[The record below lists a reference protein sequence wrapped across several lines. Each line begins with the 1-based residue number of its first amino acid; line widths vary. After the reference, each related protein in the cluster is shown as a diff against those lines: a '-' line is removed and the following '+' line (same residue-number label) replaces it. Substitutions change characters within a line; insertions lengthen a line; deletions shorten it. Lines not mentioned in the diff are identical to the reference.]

1 MEIKGNEV
9 TTLRDLLHIVFKR
22 KIHLLGFMGITLCA
36 GILFTL
42 TMKPSYEATSQILLK
57 IGRENLYVPELPT
70 SGNLSPLVRYDRE
83 EEVNSEIQILTSR
96 TLAEKVVESLGPE
109 AIFKDLNTKGME
121 GFNLES
127 ALLKFAKALK
137 VEEINKSNVIE
148 VSFKHPNPQMA
159 AKIVN
164 KLVDLYMERHID
176 IHKRSNSYEFFQEQ
190 SHALKRKVEEGE
202 ARVQEFKRLHSITV
216 LNEQRSLLL
225 QQETKLRALLEQTL
239 SEEVETAS
247 RIAQLRQQL
256 SNIPKSIAQSEDME
270 HSPLLIDTLQARLV
284 ELELEEKE
292 LLNKY
297 TEQSRLV
304 HNVRDEI
311 QMVREKLTDL
321 QEIKEY
327 ERRSYGPN
335 VTYQRLEE
343 GLFQSKADL
352 EALKAKKETQV
363 AQLASYQK
371 KLEELNG
378 FEVDLNRLQ
387 EELRVDRENYR
398 LYLGKLEESRIS
410 DAMDIEK
417 IVNVSVIEPAHPPL
431 KPISPNIFLN
441 IMFNILLSGIG
452 AIGLAILLEFLDD
465 RLEKPEDVENYLGLP
480 SLTSIPVLN
489 R

>member
-1 MEIKGNEV
+1 METKGNEV

-22 KIHLLGFMGITLCA
+22 KVHLLGFMGITLCA
-36 GILFTL
+36 GFLFTL
-42 TMKPSYEATSQILLK
+42 TMKSSYEAISQILLK

-83 EEVNSEIQILTSR
+83 EQINSEIQILTSR
-96 TLAEKVVESLGPE
+96 TLAEKVVKSLAPN
-109 AIFKDLNTKGME
+109 AIFRDLNAEGIE
-121 GFNLES
+121 GFTLES
-127 ALLKFAKALK
+127 ALLKFEKALK

-148 VSFKHPNPQMA
+148 VSFKHPDPQMA
-159 AKIVN
+159 ANIVN
-164 KLVDLYMERHID
+164 KLVDLYLERHID

-190 SHALKRKVEEGE
+190 SHTLKRKVEQGE
-202 ARVQEFKRLHSITV
+202 ARVQEFKGIHNITV
-216 LNEQRSLLL
+216 LDEQRSLLL
-225 QQETKLRALLEQTL
+225 RQETELRTLLDQTL
-239 SEEVETAS
+239 SEEAETAS
-247 RIAQLRQQL
+247 RVAQLRQQL
-256 SNIPKSIAQSEDME
+256 SNTPKTIPQSEDME
-270 HSPLLIDTLQARLV
+270 HSPLLIDTLQGRLV
-284 ELELEEKE
+284 ELELKEKE

-304 HNVRDEI
+304 QNVRDEI
-311 QMVREKLTDL
+311 QMVRRKLTDF

-343 GLFQSKADL
+343 VLFQSEADL

-363 AQLASYQK
+363 TQLASYQK
-371 KLEELNG
+371 KLEELNRI
-378 FEVDLNRLQ
+378 EVDLNRLQ
-387 EELRVDRENYR
+387 EDLEVDRENYH

-417 IVNVSVIEPAHPPL
+417 IVNVSVLEPARPPL

-452 AIGLAILLEFLDD
+452 AIGLVLLLEFLDD
-465 RLEKPEDVENYLGLP
+465 RLEKTEDVEHYLKLP
-480 SLTSIPVLN
+480 VLTSIPVLN
-489 R
+489 K